1 MTEQCQQRVSN
12 MRILVVDD
20 HELVRQGIMHM
31 LRDAEGLEVAGG
43 VESGE
48 QALAFIRVQPVDVI
62 LMDINMPGMGGL
74 EATRKILRL
83 TPCAKVIIVTISE
96 ADPFPSTLLAAG
108 AAGYLTKGT
117 PLLQMIQAIKCVHKG
132 QRFISPEIAQHL
144 ALKSFDPIHPNPFEQ
159 LSERELQISM
169 MIVQCQKVGQIAQ
182 QLFLSPKTVN
192 SYRYRV
198 FEKLAIESDVE
209 LTLLAVRHGII
220 HPMAQNPIRALA
232 V

>member
-1 MTEQCQQRVSN
+1 M
-12 MRILVVDD
+12 VDD

-31 LRDAEGLEVAGG
+31 LRDADGIEVLGG
-43 VESGE
+43 AASGE
-48 QALAFIRVQPVDVI
+48 EAVAFIRTQPVDVV

-83 TPCAKVIIVTISE
+83 APGIKVIIVTICQD
-96 ADPFPSTLLAAG
+96 DPFPSTLLAAG
-108 AAGYLTKGT
+108 AAGYITKGA
-117 PLLQMIQAIKCVHKG
+117 PLTQMIQAIKSVHQG
-132 QRFISPEIAQHL
+132 QRYISPEIAQHL
-144 ALKSFDPIHPNPFEQ
+144 ALKSFEQTHPNPFEH

-169 MIVQCQKVGQIAQ
+169 MIVQCQKVAQIAE

-209 LTLLAVRHGII
+209 LTLLAVRHGLIS
-220 HPMAQNPIRALA
+220 PMAQNHT

>member
-1 MTEQCQQRVSN
+1 

-31 LRDAEGLEVAGG
+31 LRDVERIEVVGG
-43 VESGE
+43 AASGE
-48 QALAFIRVQPVDVI
+48 EAIALIRTQPVDVV

-83 TPCAKVIIVTISE
+83 APGTKVIIVTICE
-96 ADPFPSTLLAAG
+96 DDPFPSTLLAAG

-117 PLLQMIQAIKCVHKG
+117 PLPQMIQAIKSVHKG
-132 QRFISPEIAQHL
+132 QRFISPDIAQHL
-144 ALKSFDPIHPNPFEQ
+144 ALKSFDPANSNPFEH

-169 MIVQCQKVGQIAQ
+169 MIVQCQKVAQIAE

-209 LTLLAVRHGII
+209 LTLLAVRHGLI
-220 HPMAQNPIRALA
+220 HPMAQNPIRAVA